1 MVNGAPPLALK
12 NVRLKYYKTF
22 VGRVAAKAGHLERPA
37 TGKKL
42 IAKLRAEI
50 DFLSFKFRSV
60 FDSSRSY
67 YIILD
72 RAMNIIDFNRAS
84 YFFVKR
90 LFGKKMVAGDHILD
104 FIHPS
109 SAGMVT
115 EGCNKAIAGEKFTIE
130 RRIAYTNKVITWWLF
145 EFSPASDSKG
155 DIVGLVFNANDITK
169 RKAYEQKI
177 ALQYKKLGEIAAI
190 QSHEIRG
197 PVCTIM
203 GLMSLIKGADY
214 PPDREYLELL
224 EITTTML
231 DKNIHDIIDLANS
244 DSTL

>member
-1 MVNGAPPLALK
+1 MRNSAPPLRSVK
-12 NVRLKYYKTF
+12 LKYYKTF

-42 IAKLRAEI
+42 IAKLLAEI

-67 YIILD
+67 YIIMD
-72 RAMNIIDFNRAS
+72 RAMNIIDFNKAS

-90 LFGKKMVAGDHILD
+90 LFGKKMVAGDNILD
-104 FIHPS
+104 FLHPS

-115 EGCNKAIAGEKFTIE
+115 MGCNKAIAGEKFTVE
-130 RRIAYTNKVITWWLF
+130 RRVIYTDKVITWWLF
-145 EFSPASDSKG
+145 EFSPATNSKG
-155 DIVGLVFNANDITK
+155 EIVGLVLNANDITK

-177 ALQYKKLGEIAAI
+177 ALQYKKLEDIASI

-203 GLMSLIKGADY
+203 GLMSLIKDADY
-214 PPDREYLELL
+214 PPDRKYLELL
-224 EITTTML
+224 DITTTML
-231 DKNIHDIIDLANS
+231 DKNIHDIVKLANDDKMS
-244 DSTL
+244 